1 MFATLLQI
9 KLFKTRQ
16 HGPCEI
22 TSAFCYTIHFLTGNS
37 SPPKPEHPTKGA
49 RQERKQQGNTTGTPQ
64 AGKSKASKPFP
75 RFFRLAA
82 RASSKHQIQRRVRH
96 ISTPDTHTA
105 GIAAPQVFFS
115 PSLPAASTCR
125 WTGNPAH
132 RKRQEIQGQDP
143 RPAIGRVSPP
153 RELDPLRLSGLCW
166 LAEQSNRTRP
176 DLRPPAGSGDEGARW
191 AAGIGGVEA

>member
-16 HGPCEI
+16 HAPCEI

-37 SPPKPEHPTKGA
+37 SHPKPEHPPRAPGKKENSKATP
-49 RQERKQQGNTTGTPQ
+49 QERRKQ
-64 AGKSKASKPFP
+64 ASKSKASKPFP

-115 PSLPAASTCR
+115 PLPPSSI
-125 WTGNPAH
+125 NV
-132 RKRQEIQGQDP
+132 P
-143 RPAIGRVSPP
+143 RDG
-153 RELDPLRLSGLCW
+153 
-166 LAEQSNRTRP
+166 
-176 DLRPPAGSGDEGARW
+176 
-191 AAGIGGVEA
+191 